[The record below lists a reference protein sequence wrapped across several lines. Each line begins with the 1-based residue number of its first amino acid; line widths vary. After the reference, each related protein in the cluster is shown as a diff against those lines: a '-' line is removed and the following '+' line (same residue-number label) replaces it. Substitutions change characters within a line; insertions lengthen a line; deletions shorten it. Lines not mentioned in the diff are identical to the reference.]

1 MIFFKKKVK
10 GVILIIIGFYF
21 LFVNT
26 ILSILL
32 NRVQAPCIPN
42 PYGPDCI
49 SLDPITY
56 LEMWLMQYGWYTI
69 LTGLGGLALIIYGS
83 RHFLIKK
90 EFDDFKIISP

>member
-1 MIFFKKKVK
+1 MIFFRKKVK
-10 GVILIIIGFYF
+10 GVILVIIGSYF

-26 ILSILL
+26 FLSILF
-32 NRVQAPCIPN
+32 NRVFTPCIPN

-49 SLDPITY
+49 SLDAITY
-56 LEMWLMQYGWYTI
+56 FQMWLVQYGLYTI
-69 LTGLGGLALIIYGS
+69 LIALGGLALIIYGS